1 MKTYMKTRIR
11 NKHEMVNKRAKMRM
25 GMTIKGRRRK
35 KVIRRKRFGR
45 TTEMTGFIL
54 WIIKM
59 LLTGQM

>member
-11 NKHEMVNKRAKMRM
+11 NKHEMVYKRAKMRM
-25 GMTIKGRRRK
+25 GMTIKGRRN

-45 TTEMTGFIL
+45 TMEMTAFIL